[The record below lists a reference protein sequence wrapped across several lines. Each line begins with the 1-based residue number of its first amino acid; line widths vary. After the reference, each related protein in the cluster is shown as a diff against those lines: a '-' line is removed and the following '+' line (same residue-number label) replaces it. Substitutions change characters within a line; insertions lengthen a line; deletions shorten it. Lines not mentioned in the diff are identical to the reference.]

1 LGWVGREP
9 GSLRRFALVGFA
21 LALGYLAPH
30 VREGWLPFLGSDL
43 GRDQAI
49 AFLSSVATGMMAFT
63 GIVFSLLLV
72 LPQLGTSAY
81 TPRIVTFWVRNRTI
95 ANATGVFT
103 GTFVYSLMALRAVG
117 IIQGSRSCALTL
129 YLAFGWLLA
138 SLWMLGRLVMLFTQL
153 THANVLWTLGELGRA
168 AIDGAYR
175 DMPAADAHAVE
186 PRTGPE
192 PMQSPNEVV
201 VHDGPPLY
209 IVKLDVDRLVRV
221 ARKAQVLVR
230 LPFAPGDSIT
240 AGATLAIVYGSGARI
255 AARSLVST
263 IVLGRERVIAE
274 DPKYALRLLV
284 DVAVRALSSAINDPT
299 TAVHALDQIEALL
312 VQLAGR
318 NLDVG
323 RVRDD
328 AGELRLVYD
337 ATTWEEYLELA
348 LAEIEFYGPSSL
360 QVERRVAALLA
371 FLQDHVP
378 PQRRAAVDARVQQ
391 HVASVMSAFHGEPQ
405 AVAARGDRQGLGH
418 TLQ

>member
-1 LGWVGREP
+1 
-9 GSLRRFALVGFA
+9 
-21 LALGYLAPH
+21 
-30 VREGWLPFLGSDL
+30 VREGWLPSLGSDF

-81 TPRIVTFWVRNRTI
+81 TPRIVSFWVRNRTI

-103 GTFVYSLMALRAVG
+103 GTFLYSLMALRAVG

-129 YLAFGWLLA
+129 YITFGWLLA
-138 SLWMLGRLVMLFTQL
+138 SLWMLARLVILFTEL

-168 AIDGAYR
+168 AIDRAYR
-175 DMPAADAHAVE
+175 KMSTAYAHAVE
-186 PRTGPE
+186 PRTDPE
-192 PMQSPNEVV
+192 PTQQPNQVV
-201 VHDGPPLY
+201 VHAGPPLY
-209 IVKLDVDRLVRV
+209 IVWIDADRLVRM
-221 ARKAQVLVR
+221 AREAQVLIR

-240 AGATLAIVYGSGARI
+240 AGAPLALVYGSGARI
-255 AARSLVST
+255 AARSLVAT
-263 IVLGRERVIAE
+263 IVLGRERVVTE

-284 DVAVRALSSAINDPT
+284 DVAVRALSAAINDPT
-299 TAVHALDQIEALL
+299 TAVQALDQIEALL
-312 VQLAGR
+312 VQLAER

-328 AGELRLVYD
+328 AGELRVVYD

-360 QVERRVAALLA
+360 QVERRLAALLA

-378 PQRRAAVDARVQQ
+378 PHRRAAVDARVQQ
-391 HVASVMSAFHGEPQ
+391 HVAAVMSAFHGEPR
-405 AVAARGDRQGLGH
+405 AVAARGDRQGFGH
-418 TLQ
+418 TLP